1 MKVAFVL
8 QFRVRLEYAIW
19 LNQSVSLP
27 VCFSTPRG
35 SIVNT
40 LNYRAEQIPRITYD
54 VPREEISSNS
64 AEYDTSGLT
73 DDPIP
78 QLLEQT

>member
-1 MKVAFVL
+1 MKVTFVL
-8 QFRVRLEYAIW
+8 HFRVRLEYVIW
-19 LNQSVSLP
+19 LKQSVSLS

-54 VPREEISSNS
+54 VPREAISSNS
-64 AEYDTSGLT
+64 AKYDASNPSVIGT
-73 DDPIP
+73 D
-78 QLLEQT
+78 